1 MISCEISFDV
11 CTYELISK
19 RIENGIDEHEV
30 YSVQMQKKVMKENS
44 TILIVRVLCSIVLTL
59 PHRLLQYYG
68 KKFRKN

>member
-1 MISCEISFDV
+1 MYV
-11 CTYELISK
+11 LTYEPTSK
-19 RIENGIDEHEV
+19 RIENGLDEV

-68 KKFRKN
+68 KKISEKLTQLN